1 MNTKGHGVFFIITRT
16 IKLQQAAGSTCHV
29 TLISLLSTSD
39 FQRLESKAA
48 SASTQIYIFSQN
60 TRVFELTV
68 VDEDVSSLV
77 LFVLEGL

>member
-1 MNTKGHGVFFIITRT
+1 MNTKGHGVFCIITRT
-16 IKLQQAAGSTCHV
+16 IKLQEAAGSTCHV

-48 SASTQIYIFSQN
+48 SASTQVYIFSQN
-60 TRVFELTV
+60 TRVFELAV
-68 VDEDVSSLV
+68 VDRDVSSLV